1 VSNRQIIIESAE
13 EHEAWF
19 EALKARATQEAIDSL
34 PEAGGGLNTGI
45 VSATHKLKY
54 FYSEDE
60 LIDLFDGVLRERRG
74 RDYRPGEAARQVNFA
89 LGSSGRGTGAS
100 VSTRLEPDWPSFEP
114 DLARRLCIAEYSV
127 YDLWEASPIRYED
140 GIHTREALM
149 SLFGPAALITFG
161 CKKRKGEDTGSGY
174 HHRRCRLEDLND
186 AELGWF
192 DHIVPNVASDT
203 WGMTD
208 SRYLSQHAKPLYEYR
223 NHIVVEF
230 DNTVTDKDQQ
240 AAIILWLGE
249 HWGDLRLVVDSGNK
263 SLHAWFYCGGISDDA
278 LEVHFR
284 KAVRLGADPN
294 LFDKMQFVRLPD
306 GVRDNGNRQSI
317 LYFKP

>member
-1 VSNRQIIIESAE
+1 MSNKEIIVESAK

-19 EALKARATQEAIDSL
+19 NALKDSATQEAIASL
-34 PEAGGGLNTGI
+34 PAAGGGLNTAL
-45 VSATHKLKY
+45 VSATHALKH
-54 FYSEDE
+54 FHDEDTI
-60 LIDLFDGVLRERRG
+60 IDLLDGVLRENRG
-74 RDYRPGEAARQVNFA
+74 SNYRSGEAARQVNYA
-89 LGSSGRGTGAS
+89 LRSSGRGTGAS
-100 VSTRLEPDWPSFEP
+100 VRVKLEPDWPKFEP
-114 DLARRLCIAEYSV
+114 DLAGRLRIAEYGV

-140 GIHTREALM
+140 GTHTREVLM

-161 CKKRKGEDTGSGY
+161 RKKRKGEDTGSGF
-174 HHRRCRLEDLND
+174 HSHNRRLADLSD
-186 AELGWF
+186 TQLSWY
-192 DHIVPNVASDT
+192 DHVVPNVPSENWA
-203 WGMTD
+203 MTNEG
-208 SRYLSQHAKPLYEYR
+208 YLSQHAKALYTYR
-223 NHIVVEF
+223 NYIVVEF
-230 DNTVTDKDQQ
+230 DNTVADKDQQ

-249 HWGDLRLVVDSGNK
+249 HWGELVLVVDSGNK

-284 KAVRLGADPN
+284 KVVRLGADPN